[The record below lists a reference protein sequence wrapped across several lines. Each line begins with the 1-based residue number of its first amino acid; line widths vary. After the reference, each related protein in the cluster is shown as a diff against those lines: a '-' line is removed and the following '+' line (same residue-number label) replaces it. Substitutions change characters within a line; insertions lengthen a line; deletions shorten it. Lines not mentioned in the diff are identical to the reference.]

1 MQCEKGKERGCGLL
15 QFSQELSYCREC
27 ATERFDKER
36 QERERRV
43 MRFYSHML
51 NNPRLSVMRDG
62 AEFLV
67 YQDART
73 LLVVVPVE
81 MVYVLPP
88 HELLPACRELY
99 QRKQTGIPRSEREA
113 TVYIC

>member
-1 MQCEKGKERGCGLL
+1 MQCEKGKERDCGLL

-27 ATERFDKER
+27 AKERFAHEA

-43 MRFYSHML
+43 TRFYAHML
-51 NNPRLSVMRDG
+51 SNPRLSVMRDG
-62 AEFLV
+62 AEFLI

-73 LLVVVPVE
+73 LLMAIPVDL
-81 MVYVLPP
+81 VYILPP

-99 QRKQTGIPRSEREA
+99 RKAQRGITR
-113 TVYIC
+113 